1 MVKLLFWVIF
11 NRSALGIFCY
21 SHWPT
26 RTKPYPPNLLSSY
39 KKFRCKNIKKQ
50 TIYSDIPL
58 LLMFAHLIWSLVV
71 LALKIL
77 LSFSETVK
85 INNSD
90 NVFVSPV
97 YTTQFQWQMLIL
109 QKQFFPV
116 SKKKIDICS
125 IYCCFGVILKLHIK
139 AEMTS
144 ENLPICQY
152 KLASWIWWD
161 AFWFSS
167 FPGGSQRGSAA
178 FLPGW
183 MSLEGASFCFGE
195 GAQCGDTHQVCPLH
209 WPERTV
215 EDPVCPRWAQH
226 LSEQVWHSMFLLLLY
241 FQTKNVG
248 RVSAAPL

>member
-1 MVKLLFWVIF
+1 MHLFIYSSCSSAAAIKEIHKLISSLNLVSELQIVQLLLMLTVLVHVFYVQIVHTNMVKLLFWVIF

-26 RTKPYPPNLLSSY
+26 RTKPHPPNLLSSY

-97 YTTQFQWQMLIL
+97 YMTQFQWQMLIL
-109 QKQFFPV
+109 QKQFFQLV
-116 SKKKIDICS
+116 KKK
-125 IYCCFGVILKLHIK
+125 
-139 AEMTS
+139 
-144 ENLPICQY
+144 
-152 KLASWIWWD
+152 
-161 AFWFSS
+161 
-167 FPGGSQRGSAA
+167 
-178 FLPGW
+178 
-183 MSLEGASFCFGE
+183 
-195 GAQCGDTHQVCPLH
+195 
-209 WPERTV
+209 
-215 EDPVCPRWAQH
+215 
-226 LSEQVWHSMFLLLLY
+226 
-241 FQTKNVG
+241 
-248 RVSAAPL
+248 